1 MKKYGKKY
9 ILVLIVFS
17 DSKFCPLYT
26 VQKNQLIFLV
36 ITEFNQLL

>member
-9 ILVLIVFS
+9 ILVLIVFY